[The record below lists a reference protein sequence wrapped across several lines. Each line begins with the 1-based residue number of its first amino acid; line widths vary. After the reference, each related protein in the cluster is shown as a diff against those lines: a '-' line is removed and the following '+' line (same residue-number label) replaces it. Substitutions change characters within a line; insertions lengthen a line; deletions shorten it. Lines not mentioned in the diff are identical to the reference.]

1 MTSIEIIE
9 KLYSAGANSKKE
21 LLDALE
27 DGLTLKTFGITEQY
41 EVDQAYSI
49 VYDSD
54 IDEHL
59 ADGGTIGN
67 YQW

>member
-59 ADGGTIGN
+59 ADGGTIAT